1 MHKTYDLRLA
11 FIEYLFPSPYQL
23 AFAKS
28 DPIYWPAKQSKYKG
42 EEAYHTGGES
52 LSYES
57 VYSELP
63 REFS

>member
-1 MHKTYDLRLA
+1 MTYVKYSLNTSSLRP
-11 FIEYLFPSPYQL
+11 INV
-23 AFAKS
+23 AFAKP